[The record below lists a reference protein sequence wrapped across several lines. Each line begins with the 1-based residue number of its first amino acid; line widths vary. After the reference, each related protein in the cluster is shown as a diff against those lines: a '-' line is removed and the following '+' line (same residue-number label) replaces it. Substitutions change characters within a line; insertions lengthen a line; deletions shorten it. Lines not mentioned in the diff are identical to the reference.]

1 MDIVLYNSPKTV
13 IQTNRVDTP
22 NTNVQIPHGHVRTLE
37 GDPMAGLTVP
47 TWSPE
52 TALLIGTILLEA
64 AVLYVGYGGLERLL
78 GPYLLEL
85 VVGGEETA
93 Q

>member
-1 MDIVLYNSPKTV
+1 
-13 IQTNRVDTP
+13 
-22 NTNVQIPHGHVRTLE
+22 
-37 GDPMAGLTVP
+37 MAGLTVP

-64 AVLYVGYGGLERLL
+64 AVLYVGYGGLERLF

-85 VVGGEETA
+85 VVGGEGTV